1 MGGEPHMTWRWFQ
14 RVIWT
19 LLAVCAGGAAL
30 LLLVSGRGLLLI
42 GKVSGGDIMAV
53 LGMVFLLTLLIWG
66 DGAIAAFLK
75 GWERV
80 LALAFALTGA
90 FIGLSDLSGFKVP
103 VCLMRRATAGP
114 FVRTAMK

>member
-80 LALAFALTGA
+80 LALALALTGEA
-90 FIGLSDLSGFKVP
+90 LAL
-103 VCLMRRATAGP
+103 LTL
-114 FVRTAMK
+114 